1 MYFFHT
7 GSSPH
12 YSLFEQD
19 NISAMNRLVKSIMA
33 SLEINEQAT
42 LVASPF
48 GSFYS
53 VVLPLRVK
61 VPFDPGTGSGCRLE
75 GG

>member
-1 MYFFHT
+1 
-7 GSSPH
+7 
-12 YSLFEQD
+12 
-19 NISAMNRLVKSIMA
+19 MNRLVKSIMA